1 MRLLIK
7 TNLTFKRKVEITVSM
22 ETAVKDTI
30 ELQLGVKVNVNKLP
44 IPCKQGLIGQK

>member
-7 TNLTFKRKVEITVSM
+7 TNLTFKREVEITVSM

-30 ELQLGVKVNVNKLP
+30 ELQLGLKVNVNKLP
-44 IPCKQGLIGQK
+44 IPCKQGVIGQK